1 MRERL
6 GGHLVSRQGEASTEP
21 HLLSRAGSWQV
32 GAPGPQC
39 PMLCLRDPTVRGM
52 VTSERGLAVCPQSR
66 GMVAWGPVP
75 RWCRGPRSREDGGAE
90 TLCMG
95 RRGPRREE
103 ELVAWGTSPK

>member
-21 HLLSRAGSWQV
+21 HLLIRAGSRQV

-39 PMLCLRDPTVRGM
+39 SMLCLREPTVRGV

-75 RWCRGPRSREDGGAE
+75 RWCRDPAAGRMVVPRPSAWVAVGPAGRGAGG
-90 TLCMG
+90 L
-95 RRGPRREE
+95 
-103 ELVAWGTSPK
+103 GTSPK